1 MPSPHNLL
9 KVFNDSFTPVRALDG
24 TLLGVVPKVRD
35 TDEALL
41 GSNGA
46 MFELRIAAQ
55 VCVCVNVLD
64 PLQSTQYLDGFIP
77 IDRPQQR
84 AYVEPTTDGEDP
96 DIAVGV

>member
-1 MPSPHNLL
+1 MPSTHNLL
-9 KVFNDSFTPVRALDG
+9 KVFNDAFTPVRALDG

-64 PLQSTQYLDGFIP
+64 PLQSTHYLDGFIAVDGAKLQNAP
-77 IDRPQQR
+77 PQI
-84 AYVEPTTDGEDP
+84 AGDDP
-96 DIAVGV
+96 DIATGV